1 MKVAMNQVKGLAQLR
16 MCNQFSRLWSS
27 NLDAFLPLDGSSRT
41 MCGTYLMWCL
51 AWEEIFRAGFACGAT
66 TRLGTRTDEHPK
78 NAMLTLPEH
87 QQSKLYNMFPSKFS
101 TVDTNATRVAYMED
115 VKFLVGNAFSPDK
128 VELLVTDFSKG
139 GIFHWSES
147 SIKVAQSIH
156 LGATL
161 QDKQVILVTYM
172 LEVLDGLMIDPTF
185 NVSESPGM
193 DVFMRGRGGVSRRQ

>member
-1 MKVAMNQVKGLAQLR
+1 
-16 MCNQFSRLWSS
+16 
-27 NLDAFLPLDGSSRT
+27 
-41 MCGTYLMWCL
+41 
-51 AWEEIFRAGFACGAT
+51 
-66 TRLGTRTDEHPK
+66 
-78 NAMLTLPEH
+78 
-87 QQSKLYNMFPSKFS
+87 
-101 TVDTNATRVAYMED
+101 MED

-185 NVSESPGM
+185 NVSESPCTGSLPTKPSNWAL
-193 DVFMRGRGGVSRRQ
+193 VLQSICHE